1 MASPLSADTLRPRTD
16 LSHLKFTTT
25 ADVTADIDVLG
36 QDRAFEAVRFGIG
49 MKSKGYNLFVLGPTG
64 AGKHRFVAKIVGEQ
78 AATEKQPPDWC
89 YVHNFDDP
97 HRPIALSFTCGH
109 GRRFRRDMQQL
120 VEDLKTALPTIF
132 ESEDYRNRRQLID
145 QEFRDR
151 QDKVFED
158 IQEKATPQHIT
169 LVRTPTGLALVPV
182 KDGEVV
188 SPQDF
193 QKLPDEDKKK
203 LQEAIEALQMEMA
216 ANLQNLP
223 RWDKERRERLRELNR
238 EVTTF
243 TVSPHIVA
251 LRAAYMDFPEV
262 VSYLDAVEKDIIDNS
277 IALFLQDEADA
288 QSQLPGQQQ
297 PGEHPVPEGRARRR
311 LSFRRYEVN
320 LFVDNEADRSG
331 APVVHEDHPTHPNL
345 IGRIEQQAELGT
357 LLTDFTLLRPGAL
370 HRANGGYLLLDARK
384 VLLAPAAWEELK
396 RVLFSREIRIESLT
410 QSYFGT
416 VTLDPE
422 PIPLDVK
429 VVLFG
434 DRQLYY
440 MLAQGDPEF
449 DELFKV
455 AADFE
460 DEVPRDRATV
470 ERYVAL
476 VAAQVRRNK
485 LAPFDRGAV
494 ERVIDHSARMVSDA
508 EKLSARV
515 GPVTDL
521 LQEASHIAETQRHD
535 IVQAEDVE
543 AAIAGR
549 ERRADRIRTLS
560 LESIARQIV
569 LIDTDGSKV
578 GQINGLSVLSIGSTA
593 FGRPTRISARVRM
606 GRGEVIDVEREVHLG
621 GPTHSKGVLILSSY
635 LGAHY
640 AADRPLS
647 LSASLVFEQSYG
659 GVDGDS
665 ASSTE
670 LYAILS
676 ALSDA
681 PIHQGFAVTGSVNQ
695 YGEVQAIGG
704 VNEKIEGFF
713 DVCRGRG
720 LTGKQGVLIPVS
732 NVKHLM
738 LRHDVVEACRAG
750 QFAIYPITTIDEGI
764 SLLTGVPAGTRAADG
779 SYPEGTIN
787 RRVDDRLQA
796 FAEARRK
803 FGAEVRDSRAG

>member
-1 MASPLSADTLRPRTD
+1 MPSDPKAWRELRDSLERR
-16 LSHLKFTTT
+16 
-25 ADVTADIDVLG
+25 
-36 QDRAFEAVRFGIG
+36 QAVRT
-49 MKSKGYNLFVLGPTG
+49 L
-64 AGKHRFVAKIVGEQ
+64 
-78 AATEKQPPDWC
+78 
-89 YVHNFDDP
+89 
-97 HRPIALSFTCGH
+97 

-120 VEDLKTALPTIF
+120 VEDLNTALPTIF

-158 IQEKATPQHIT
+158 IQEKAAPQHIT
-169 LVRTPTGLALVPV
+169 LVRTPTGLAMVPV
-182 KDGEVV
+182 KDGEVL

-193 QKLPDEDKKK
+193 QKLPEEERKT
-203 LQEAIEALQMEMA
+203 LQAAIEALQTEMA

-243 TVSPHIVA
+243 AVSPHIVA

-262 VSYLDAVEKDIIDNS
+262 VAYLDAVEKDIIDNS

-288 QSQLPGQQQ
+288 QSQGPGQQQ

-320 LFVDNEADRSG
+320 LFVDNEADGSG

-384 VLLAPAAWEELK
+384 LLMAPAAWEELK
-396 RVLFSREIRIESLT
+396 RVLFAREVRIESLT

-422 PIPLDVK
+422 PIPLEVK

-440 MLAQGDPEF
+440 TLAQADPEF

-460 DEVPRDRATV
+460 DEVPRDGATV

-476 VAAQVRRNK
+476 IASQVRRNK
-485 LAPFDRGAV
+485 LRALDRAAV
-494 ERVIDHSARMVSDA
+494 DRVIDHSARLVSDA

-515 GPVTDL
+515 GPVADL
-521 LQEASHIAETQRHD
+521 LREASHIAETQGQE
-535 IVQAEDVE
+535 IVRAEDVE

-560 LESIARQIV
+560 LESISREIV
-569 LIDTDGSKV
+569 LIDTDGGKV
-578 GQINGLSVLSIGSTA
+578 GQINGLSVLSIGSAA
-593 FGRPTRISARVRM
+593 FGKPTRISARVRM
-606 GRGEVIDVEREVHLG
+606 GRGEVIDVEREVQLG
-621 GPTHSKGVLILSSY
+621 GPSHSKGVLILSSY

-676 ALSDA
+676 ALAEA

-720 LTGKQGVLIPVS
+720 LTGRQGVLIPVS

-738 LRHDVVEACRAG
+738 LRHDVVEASRAG
-750 QFAIYPITTIDEGI
+750 TFAIYPITTIDEGI
-764 SLLTGVPAGTRAADG
+764 ALLTGVPAGVRGADG
-779 SYPEGTIN
+779 VYPEGTIN
-787 RRVDDRLQA
+787 RRVDDRLQG
-796 FAEARRK
+796 FAEARRR
-803 FGAEVRDSRAG
+803 FGASGNDSRAG